1 MIIDKIHNA
10 VFELCYVQCCKWYA
24 LTNVVKT
31 RCMSRHSTI
40 FFPETYPI
48 MVECVGIVGLA
59 TLHLS
64 WVLQQAIFH
73 TVSLF
78 LPCRGLIT
86 YV

>member
-1 MIIDKIHNA
+1 MCSA
-10 VFELCYVQCCKWYA
+10 VSGMHSQ
-24 LTNVVKT
+24 
-31 RCMSRHSTI
+31 MSLKQGACLVTLV

-73 TVSLF
+73 TVCLF